1 MWFFKTENAAIDIDR
16 NCCSLRS
23 GDGSSR
29 STKRLLSSMSGGF
42 STLCF
47 TLTHFQDYYDHDQLR
62 LRAWTE
68 SNCQGEIAF
77 TTFDNISFARN
88 ISNAYVSRS
97 FKISRPLQGQEQL
110 DISVARELET
120 WFSDKDQLSSNSS
133 SCDHFQQSYFAFNG
147 STDCHNTPDFTC
159 HRLWINPGL

>member
-1 MWFFKTENAAIDIDR
+1 M
-16 NCCSLRS
+16 S
-23 GDGSSR
+23 GDC
-29 STKRLLSSMSGGF
+29 STV
-42 STLCF
+42 CF
-47 TLTHFQDYYDHDQLR
+47 TLTNFQEYYDHDQLR

-77 TTFDNISFARN
+77 TTFNNISFARN

-120 WFSDKDQLSSNSS
+120 WFSNKDQLSFNSS
-133 SCDHFQQSYFAFNG
+133 SCDHF
-147 STDCHNTPDFTC
+147 
-159 HRLWINPGL
+159 